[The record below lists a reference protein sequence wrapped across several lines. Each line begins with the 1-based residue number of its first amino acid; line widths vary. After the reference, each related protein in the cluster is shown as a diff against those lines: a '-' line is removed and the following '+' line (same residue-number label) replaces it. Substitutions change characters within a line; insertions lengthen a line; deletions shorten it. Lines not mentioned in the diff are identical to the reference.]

1 MKRAQCRDWNA
12 QARNDDLCTCLWEKD
27 YEILSQ
33 ITPQQFGIAADDDN
47 NDVNMTYNTEDLYP
61 WWGGQLPFSLSQ
73 LVQNLAIK
81 QAVEEYSDKHGWVY
95 EALDEEQKV
104 DDGVGDGASCDGFGG
119 LYTGEFHRKT
129 GSGRVV
135 ASDFRK

>member
-1 MKRAQCRDWNA
+1 MWTR
-12 QARNDDLCTCLWEKD
+12 LWEKD
-27 YEILSQ
+27 SEILSQ

-47 NDVNMTYNTEDLYP
+47 NDVNMTSMETTLKLKSWLVHGWCRTRNQSVHMAEDLV
-61 WWGGQLPFSLSQ
+61 L
-73 LVQNLAIK
+73 
-81 QAVEEYSDKHGWVY
+81 
-95 EALDEEQKV
+95 EALDEEQEV

-129 GSGRVV
+129 GYGRVV